1 MSHTT
6 RTLWCGTAAAALI
19 AAAAALPPSAEAQ
32 EYRYGRGHDAPY
44 AYGGDYDGRSPY
56 GGDYDGRTPYGGDW
70 RYNRGYRP
78 YGYGRGYGE
87 YRPGDYY
94 RGDRYRDD
102 RYRDSYRGDRYYRGD
117 YVGPNTRIWRGRDN
131 RYYCRRDNGTTGL
144 LIGGAAGA
152 VIGSEVAGRGGD
164 RTLGALLGGLG
175 GALLG
180 REIDRSDYRCR

>member
-1 MSHTT
+1 MNATQGES
-6 RTLWCGTAAAALI
+6 ALPCVKEI
-19 AAAAALPPSAEAQ
+19 IMKTFALAAAAAAGLMAMPAGAAPLATPGA
-32 EYRYGRGHDAPY
+32 HANPY
-44 AYGGDYDGRSPY
+44 APVLSESARDHDDWGR
-56 GGDYDGRTPYGGDW
+56 R
-70 RYNRGYRP
+70 
-78 YGYGRGYGE
+78 GYGRGYGE